1 MSTDQHFDVVVAG
14 GGLVG
19 MAIAYGLVREG
30 RRVAVCDGDDIGFR
44 AARGNFGLVWVQGK
58 GGRCLPYAQ
67 WSLGS
72 SARWSAFAAQLQR
85 ETGVD
90 VGFER
95 PGGIELCE
103 TLAERDAGAELLES
117 LRRRDAG
124 LDYEVLDAAALRKRI
139 PSASPALAGALYS
152 PNDGHASPLRTLH
165 ALHAAFQLRGGMY
178 FPNRRVDSILPAT
191 GHFDVR
197 TSQGGLAAERVVLAA
212 GLGNAALAP
221 MVGLS
226 APISPLRGQIMV
238 TERLAPFLAYPTLV
252 VRQTR
257 EGSVLLGDSAE
268 DVGLHDG
275 TTGPVMA
282 DIARRAQTAFPLLAH
297 ARIVRSWGALR
308 IMTPD
313 GLPVYEASRTHPG
326 AFIAICHSG
335 VTLAAAH
342 ADTLAPWIAGGARPD
357 ALDAFTATR
366 FAAASVAGSIAMP
379 AISSLSPCADP
390 ASPAHV

>member
-1 MSTDQHFDVVVAG
+1 MRANAYDVVVAG

-19 MAIAYGLVREG
+19 MAIAYGLARQ
-30 RRVAVCDGDDIGFR
+30 RLRVAVCDGDDNAYR

-58 GGRCLPYAQ
+58 GGRCLAYAQ

-72 SARWSAFAAQLQR
+72 SERWSAFAAQLLR

-103 TLAERDAGAELLES
+103 THGELDKGRTLLES
-117 LRRRDAG
+117 LRQQDAG
-124 LDYEVLDAAALRKRI
+124 LDYEVLDPAALRKRI
-139 PSASPALAGALYS
+139 PAASPELAGALYS
-152 PNDGHASPLRTLH
+152 RNDGHASPLYTLR
-165 ALHAAFQLRGGMY
+165 ALQRAFVALGGAY
-178 FPNRRVDSILPAT
+178 RPNEEVREVLPRA
-191 GHFDVR
+191 GRFDVI
-197 TSQGGLAAERVVLAA
+197 TAAGTLAAGRVVLAA
-212 GLGNAALAP
+212 GLGNARLAP
-221 MVGLS
+221 MVGLD

-238 TERLAPFLAYPTLV
+238 TERLAPFIAYPTLV

-257 EGSVLLGDSAE
+257 EGSVMLGDSAE
-268 DVGLHDG
+268 DVGFDDG
-275 TTGPVMA
+275 TTRGVMA

-297 ARIVRSWGALR
+297 ARIVRAWGALR

-313 GLPVYEASRTHPG
+313 GLPVYEESASCPG

-342 ADTLAPWIAGGARPD
+342 ADTLAPWIAGGARPGIVEP
-357 ALDAFTATR
+357 FVTAR
-366 FAAASVAGSIAMP
+366 FQPASIAVRT
-379 AISSLSPCADP
+379 S
-390 ASPAHV
+390 HV